1 LLELRRQW
9 DEVCEELYL
18 DGFSVVVAPS
28 SKNGSG
34 FHLEIVAPE
43 SGVETPREAEAHY
56 ASSPQHKT
64 FSDFFE
70 RIFPELGSI
79 GPSDELVS
87 EIVDE
92 ILEDEDGEEV
102 PA

>member
-1 LLELRRQW
+1 MTESTN
-9 DEVCEELYL
+9 C
-18 DGFSVVVAPS
+18 S
-28 SKNGSG
+28 SSGDSGTRSARSSTSTASPKNGSG